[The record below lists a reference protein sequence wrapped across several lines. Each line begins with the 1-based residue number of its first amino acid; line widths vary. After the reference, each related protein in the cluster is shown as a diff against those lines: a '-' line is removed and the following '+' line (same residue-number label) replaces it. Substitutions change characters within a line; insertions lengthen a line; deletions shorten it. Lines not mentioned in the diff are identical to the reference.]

1 MKKETRKK
9 RADINGLSEIE
20 AEVMQNIWGK
30 KKVTVREV
38 HETMMEKGYIPYT
51 TIMAV
56 MNNLALKGLLKQNRN
71 GKAYLYSAAVSKN
84 DMANA
89 LIDNVVD
96 KILGGSAVPVLRH
109 LLKFKT
115 EAEVEELLALKK
127 KLRS

>member
-1 MKKETRKK
+1 MKEARKK
-9 RADINGLSEIE
+9 ADINGLSEIE
-20 AEVMQNIWGK
+20 AEVMRNIWGK

-51 TIMAV
+51 TIMAA

-71 GKAYLYSAAVSKN
+71 GKAYLYSAAVGKN
-84 DMANA
+84 EVANA
-89 LIDNVVD
+89 IIDNVVD
-96 KILGGSAVPVLRH
+96 KVLGGSIVPVLRH

-127 KLRS
+127 KLGS